1 MHTYAVYKIKL
12 LLRCGSNVFIYLQFD
27 DCIFC
32 NGYCMIIIC
41 YVFIYRCQS
50 IVTASLKITALTLPC
65 YALGFYRRCT
75 SWFLCLEK
83 KNLKGNVVLL
93 FTAYWK
99 TLKQSGT
106 WKAIYF
112 IRVVLTGGRGGTKY
126 ILFLY
131 IYLQAKL
138 KFDKREMLKIYFL
151 DSKEVVW
158 GIK

>member
-83 KNLKGNVVLL
+83 KPKGERCPSFHCLLKNTKTEWNVKSHI
-93 FTAYWK
+93 FYKGSTDWGEGGY
-99 TLKQSGT
+99 Q
-106 WKAIYF
+106 IYS
-112 IRVVLTGGRGGTKY
+112 
-126 ILFLY
+126 FLINIFASKIKIWY
-131 IYLQAKL
+131 
-138 KFDKREMLKIYFL
+138 KRNVKNIFFRF
-151 DSKEVVW
+151 
-158 GIK
+158 

>member
-112 IRVVLTGGRGGTKY
+112 IRVVLTGGGGY
-126 ILFLY
+126 QIYSFLINIFASKIKIWY
-131 IYLQAKL
+131 
-138 KFDKREMLKIYFL
+138 KRNVKNIFFRF
-151 DSKEVVW
+151 
-158 GIK
+158 